1 MGLVKRQRVL
11 YNIGYF
17 RNKEKYKA
25 SAKTGQKQWIS
36 ENQEETFMKRET
48 VIVLDFGGQY
58 NQLIARRVRECNV
71 YCEIYSYKTDLEK
84 IKAMEPKGII
94 FTGGPNSVY
103 LEDSPSYAKEI
114 YDLGIPVLGI
124 CYGSQL
130 MMHQLGGKVCK
141 APVREYG
148 KIEVTVD
155 QSSALFE
162 NVSEKTI
169 CWMSHNDYIE
179 QAAPGFK
186 IIAHTP
192 DCPVAAVENVEKKL
206 YATQFHPEV
215 LHTKEGKQ
223 MLANFVFNV
232 CGCAGSW
239 KMDSFVEESIK
250 AIREKVGDGK
260 VLCALS
266 GGVDSSVAAV
276 LLSKAVGD
284 QLTCV
289 FVDHGLLRKNEG
301 DEVEAVFGPDG
312 NYNLNFI
319 RVNAQ
324 ERFYE
329 KLKGVEEPEAKRK
342 IIGEEF
348 IRVFEEEAK
357 KIGAVDFLVQ
367 GTIYPDVV
375 ESGVG
380 GESTVIKS
388 HHNVGGLPEHVDFKE
403 IIEPLRDLFKD
414 EVRKAG
420 LELGIPDYLVF
431 RQPFPGPGLGIRI
444 IGDVTAEKVQMV
456 QDADAI
462 WREEIAKAGLDKEVN
477 QNFAALT
484 NMRSVG
490 VMGDERTYDYA
501 IALRAVTT
509 TDFMT
514 AESAEIP
521 WDVIGRTTSR
531 IVNEVKHVNRVMYD
545 CTGKPPATIEFE

>member
-1 MGLVKRQRVL
+1 
-11 YNIGYF
+11 
-17 RNKEKYKA
+17 
-25 SAKTGQKQWIS
+25 
-36 ENQEETFMKRET
+36 MKRET
-48 VIVLDFGGQY
+48 VVVLDFGGQY

-71 YCEIYSYKTDLEK
+71 YCEIYSYKTDIEK
-84 IKAMEPKGII
+84 IKEIQPKGII

-103 LEDSPSYAKEI
+103 LEDSPKYAEEI
-114 YDLGIPVLGI
+114 YQLGIPILGI

-130 MMHQLGGKVCK
+130 MMHQLGGKVEK

-148 KIEVTVD
+148 KIEVNVNTE
-155 QSSALFE
+155 SALFQE
-162 NVSEKTI
+162 VSPKTI
-169 CWMSHNDYIE
+169 CWMSHNDYISE
-179 QAAPGFK
+179 KAPGFE
-186 IIAHTP
+186 ISAWTN
-192 DCPVAAVENVEKKL
+192 DCPVAAVENTEKKL
-206 YATQFHPEV
+206 YAVQFHPEV
-215 LHTKEGKQ
+215 LHTQEGTK
-223 MLANFVFNV
+223 MLSNFVYNV
-232 CGCAGSW
+232 CGCTGDW
-239 KMDSFVEESIK
+239 KMDSFVEDSIK
-250 AIREKVGDGK
+250 AIREKVGKGK

-276 LLSKAVGD
+276 LLSKAVGN

-289 FVDHGLLRKNEG
+289 FVDHGLLRKDEG
-301 DEVEAVFGPDG
+301 DEVEAVFGPEGSYD
-312 NYNLNFI
+312 LNFI

-329 KLKGVEEPEAKRK
+329 KLKGVEEPEHKRK

-388 HHNVGGLPEHVDFKE
+388 HHNVGGLPDYVDFKE
-403 IIEPLRDLFKD
+403 IIEPLRNLFKD

-420 LELGIPDYLVF
+420 LELGIPEYLVF

-444 IGDVTAEKVQMV
+444 IGEVTAEKVKMV
-456 QDADAI
+456 QEADAI
-462 WREEIAKAGLDKEVN
+462 WREEIAAAGWDKKVN
-477 QNFAALT
+477 QYFAALT

-514 AESAEIP
+514 AESADLPWEI
-521 WDVIGRTTSR
+521 IGKATSR
-531 IVNEVKHVNRVMYD
+531 IVNEVKHVNRVLYD
-545 CTGKPPATIEFE
+545 CTGKPPATIEMA

>member
-477 QNFAALT
+477 QYFAALT
-484 NMRSVG
+484 NIRSVG

>member
-186 IIAHTP
+186 IIAYTP

-477 QNFAALT
+477 QYFAALT
-484 NMRSVG
+484 NVRSVG